1 MNLLIIAGEP
11 SGDLRGSELLG
22 ELRLKDDSIRASGLG
37 GRLLSLQG
45 MELLYDLEDYAVMG
59 FSEVLGSLRRFRT
72 LEKGLRK
79 YCREREPDAVILID
93 YPGFNLRF
101 ARWAHNMGIPVVY
114 YVSPQLWAWGGW
126 RLGKVKRY
134 VDLMLTLF
142 EFESNFYV
150 HHGVNSIWAGHPLA
164 GSGIE
169 LSAPGANDCVAILP
183 GSRNQEVSRL
193 LPRMLEAV
201 DILMNKGLIR
211 SAKVALSVTVDREL
225 YEPATKLRGVELCD
239 SIAHAME
246 SSSVALVCSGT
257 ATLETSMYGV
267 PFVICYRTSTFTYLL
282 ARLLVRG
289 VSRIGMANIVAGRDV
304 AQELIQNSAIGISMA
319 ECVETLLED
328 DDSRKRA
335 LEGLALVRSKL
346 GPSGGAERAASA
358 ILEYLEQ

>member
-22 ELRLKDDSIRASGLG
+22 ELRLKDDSVKAFGLG
-37 GRLLSLQG
+37 GRMLSLQG
-45 MELLYDLEDYAVMG
+45 MELFYDLEDYAVMG
-59 FSEVLGSLRRFRT
+59 FSEVLGSLCRFRR
-72 LEKGLRK
+72 LEKGLRRL
-79 YCREREPDAVILID
+79 CREREPDAVLLID

-101 ARWAHNMGIPVVY
+101 ARWAHGRGIPVVY

-142 EFESNFYV
+142 EFECDFYV
-150 HHGVNSIWAGHPLA
+150 RHGVNSIWAGHPLA
-164 GSGIE
+164 GSGME
-169 LSAPGANDCVAILP
+169 LSEPGANDCIAILP

-193 LPRMLEAV
+193 LPPMLEAV
-201 DILMNKGLIR
+201 EILMNRGLIR
-211 SAKVALSVTVDREL
+211 RAKVALAATVDREL
-225 YEPATKLRGVELCD
+225 YEPATKLTGVELCD

-282 ARLLVRG
+282 ARVLVRG
-289 VSRIGMANIVAGRDV
+289 VNRIGMANIVAGRDV
-304 AQELIQNSAIGISMA
+304 APELIQGSVTGVSMA
-319 ECVETLLED
+319 ESIETLLVD
-328 DDSRKRA
+328 DRSRKKA
-335 LEGLALVRSKL
+335 LEGLAIVRRKL
-346 GPSGGAERAASA
+346 GPSGGAGRAASA
-358 ILEYLEQ
+358 ILEYIDR